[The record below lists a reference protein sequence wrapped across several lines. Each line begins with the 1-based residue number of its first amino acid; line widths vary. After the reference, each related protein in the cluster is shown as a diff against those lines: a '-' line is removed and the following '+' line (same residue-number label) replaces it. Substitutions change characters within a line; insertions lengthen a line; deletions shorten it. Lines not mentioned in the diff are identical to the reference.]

1 MLANDTY
8 RFDINPLCSVNA
20 ELSCT
25 VDGTSGS
32 QQCIDLEGEKAADV

>member
-1 MLANDTY
+1 MLANDTW
-8 RFDINPLCSVNA
+8 FDINPLCSVNA

-32 QQCIDLEGEKAADV
+32 QMVH